1 LKKIEGI
8 LHGKNKRILARN
20 LIIAVFFVLVVVF
33 LLTRFTEL
41 NQIVSILSK
50 SNWMYVGLAII
61 FEILWLVNLGFTYQ
75 SIYNLLGL
83 RSAKQ
88 RMVALTASANFVN
101 IVAPSAG
108 MSGFA
113 VFLADGKK
121 RQFPT
126 GKVTIACMITL
137 MLDYL
142 ALTILATLGIVV
154 LINRNSL
161 SSSEIMGISIIF
173 MAVLGILAGLYLSAK
188 SPERLSRMLA
198 SIIHFGAR
206 IIKPLRTREPDLVE
220 KIHSFTLDTS
230 EGVHTILQNPKG
242 LLAPIIFTFFNKTI
256 QIGILFLLFM
266 AFNTPYSIGTIVAGL
281 AIANMF
287 LIVSPTPSGI
297 GFVEGILTIALKS
310 LHVPIDSAAVI
321 TLGFRAITFWLP
333 LVVGMMAF
341 RIFSYNIVKN

>member
-1 LKKIEGI
+1 LTKIANFFK
-8 LHGKNKRILARN
+8 GKNNKAIIRN
-20 LIIAVFFVLVVVF
+20 LVIGIFFIIVVFF
-33 LLTRFTEL
+33 LLTRLTEISE
-41 NQIVSILSK
+41 IVNILST
-50 SNWMYVGLAII
+50 SNWLYVGCAVI
-61 FEILWLVNLGFTYQ
+61 FEALWLINLGFTYQ
-75 SIYNLLGL
+75 SIYDLLGL
-83 RSAKQ
+83 RSKKQ

-121 RQFPT
+121 RKFPS

-137 MLDYL
+137 VLDYL
-142 ALTILATLGIVV
+142 ALTILALLGIVV
-154 LINRNSL
+154 LIHRNSL
-161 SSSEIMGISIIF
+161 SSSEIVGISIIF
-173 MAVLGILAGLYLSAK
+173 MAVLGILVGLYISAK
-188 SPERLSRMLA
+188 SPERLT
-198 SIIHFGAR
+198 SILSGLIHFGAR
-206 IIKPLRTREPDLVE
+206 FIKPLRKKETELVE
-220 KIHSFTLDTS
+220 KISAFSLDTS
-230 EGVHTILQNPKG
+230 EGIHTILQNPKG
-242 LLAPIIFTFFNKTI
+242 LLKPIIFTFFNKTI

-266 AFNTPYSIGTIVAGL
+266 AFNTPYSVGTIVAGL

-333 LVVGMMAF
+333 LMVGMMAF
-341 RIFSYNIVKN
+341 RIFSANVIKN